1 MSNLEIRDLYV
12 KTEGKEIL
20 KGVNLSVSKN
30 EVIALMGPNG
40 SGKSTLAYAI
50 MGHPKYKITKGKI
63 LLNGKDITNLPV
75 NKRAKLGLFLGFQ
88 YPSEIQGISVVNF
101 LRTALNSAKGS
112 SVSVLD
118 FYKVLYNEMAKL
130 KIPQEFAQRSV
141 NEGFSGGEKKKMEI
155 LQLAVLKPQIA
166 LLDETDSG
174 LDIDALRTV
183 ADGINTLI
191 GPELGALLITHYTRI
206 LNYIKPHKVYV
217 MIDGKIVKTG
227 GADLA
232 KELEEKGYEFL
243 EKIV

>member
-232 KELEEKGYEFL
+232 KELEEKGYE
-243 EKIV
+243 IVS